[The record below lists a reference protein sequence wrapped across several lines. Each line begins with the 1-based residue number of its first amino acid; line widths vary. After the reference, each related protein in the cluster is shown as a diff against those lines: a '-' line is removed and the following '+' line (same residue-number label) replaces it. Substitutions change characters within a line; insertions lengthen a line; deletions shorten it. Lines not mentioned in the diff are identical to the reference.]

1 MEICTSH
8 YNEDL
13 EWLHE
18 SEFPVTVVG
27 HEGEAPHTFKNSHVI
42 PNLGYELSS
51 YLYFIL
57 TRWDTLPEFTV
68 FLHGHENAW
77 HQKGQESLL
86 ERIRRANTEKYKYIP
101 LNNMYVSKFF
111 IGQCEFGQKIME
123 IYVKMYGLNI
133 PRHIFVPMSNQ
144 CIVHKSL
151 IQKYPIQMYEKL
163 YNFIMSMNQS
173 DSHTCAD
180 TGDILFTLLYSDLKC
195 SAYDL
200 IFYPREDFFDPPL
213 DKPFILYDVV

>member
-13 EWLHE
+13 EWLHA

-51 YLYFIL
+51 YLYFIMK
-57 TRWDTLPEFTV
+57 RWDTMPEFTV

-77 HQKGQESLL
+77 HQKGKESLL
-86 ERIRRANTEKYKYIP
+86 DRIRRANTKKYKYIP

-111 IGQCEFGQKIME
+111 IGQCDFGKKI
-123 IYVKMYGLNI
+123 IQIFKHMYGEDI
-133 PRHIFVPMSNQ
+133 PRHVFIPMSNQ
-144 CIVHKSL
+144 FIVHKSL
-151 IQKYPIQMYEKL
+151 IQMYPIEMYSKL
-163 YNFIMSMNQS
+163 YNFIMSMNKS

-180 TGDILFTLLYSDLKC
+180 TGDILFSSIYSSKC
-195 SAYDL
+195 VPHDL
-200 IFYPREDFFDPPL
+200 IFYPREDYFVPPL
-213 DKPFILYDVV
+213 STPPFILYDVV